1 MLRAAIAFF
10 ILALIA
16 AVLGFGGF
24 AGDLAWIAKICL
36 LVFAVL
42 FVVSL
47 IFGRGAIGGRPS
59 V

>member
-10 ILALIA
+10 ILAIIA
-16 AVLGFGGF
+16 GVLGFGNMAGGF
-24 AGDLAWIAKICL
+24 ETIAKIFL

-42 FVVSL
+42 FVLALV
-47 IFGRGAIGGRPS
+47 GGRRALGGPT